1 MCRLSRRQAQLYE
14 EYMSRSSTRAAL
26 GGGGQF
32 MGMMNVLM
40 QLRKVCNHPDLFEPR
55 PIASPFVLEPLR
67 YATAALVT
75 RDSVHS
81 RTLSSAA
88 PPEAAVTPG
97 GWASWRHVSP
107 ELTSFM
113 WAWPAAGSGYS
124 SLWGLDGLA
133 AESVAALAAPAGA
146 VVVVDDAALPVQDP
160 DKVRVVEG
168 MAARVAALLKQ
179 LRTLLREDALAAKRT
194 MAAVSAS
201 RCCSPL
207 LVLSQQTVPAM
218 PLQQQQQRPAIVE
231 LTAAGAATVPTV
243 ATDATSEDIKPA
255 VTTASSDDTADSA
268 VTITD
273 TVDISATAGRRASA
287 RSSSSAS
294 TNTTTVRG
302 HPLNWRLIA
311 AVTLSPLENPLLAA
325 ALAQQCDPPAS
336 LVKAGISS
344 RSSSSSSSTQQ
355 ASSKALAAAAAR
367 ARRAVPAALISM
379 VRTRRSQYDAY
390 RPYLERFTFAV
401 PPAVGWAP
409 QLVSADDSTT
419 VSSARASSALTAA
432 LASAGGT
439 EVLHTTAARLRIG
452 FPERTLVQYDSGKL
466 QALAPLLRRLKSG
479 GHKCL
484 IFTQMTRM
492 LDVLERFLAL
502 HGHTYVRLDGSTG
515 VERRQRLMDR
525 FNSDNKLFVFILST
539 RSGGLGI
546 NLTGADTVIFFD
558 SDWNPA
564 MDAQAQDR
572 AHRIGQTRDV
582 HIYRC
587 VHRCSVYIHVSVL
600 LTVVCV
606 VIVESIVFS
615 MYIACSSSCVSSC
628 VYTYIQQC

>member
-88 PPEAAVTPG
+88 PPVAAVTPG

-124 SLWGLDGLA
+124 SLWGLDDLA
-133 AESVAALAAPAGA
+133 ADSVAALAAPAGA

-168 MAARVAALLKQ
+168 MAARVAALLKK

-207 LVLSQQTVPAM
+207 LVLSQQAVL
-218 PLQQQQQRPAIVE
+218 PLVQQQQQRQYPAIVE
-231 LTAAGAATVPTV
+231 LATAGAVTVPTTTAAV
-243 ATDATSEDIKPA
+243 TSAGVSEDVKPD
-255 VTTASSDDTADSA
+255 VTTATSDGTVTTSAVDTADTA
-268 VTITD
+268 DIT
-273 TVDISATAGRRASA
+273 ATSGRRVSF
-287 RSSSSAS
+287 RSSNSAS
-294 TNTTTVRG
+294 STTTTTVRG

-336 LVKAGISS
+336 LVKAGTTTS
-344 RSSSSSSSTQQ
+344 RSSSSSSTQQ

-379 VRTRRSQYDAY
+379 VRTRRSLYDAY

-419 VSSARASSALTAA
+419 VSSARASRALTVSLAA
-432 LASAGGT
+432 AGGT

-582 HIYRC
+582 HIYR
-587 VHRCSVYIHVSVL
+587 
-600 LTVVCV
+600 
-606 VIVESIVFS
+606 
-615 MYIACSSSCVSSC
+615 
-628 VYTYIQQC
+628 

>member
-88 PPEAAVTPG
+88 PPAAAVTPG

-113 WAWPAAGSGYS
+113 WAWPAAGRGYS
-124 SLWGLDGLA
+124 SLWGLDDLA
-133 AESVAALAAPAGA
+133 ADSVAALAAPAAA
-146 VVVVDDAALPVQDP
+146 VVVVDDAALPVQNP

-168 MAARVAALLKQ
+168 MAARVAALLKK

-207 LVLSQQTVPAM
+207 LVLSQQVVS
-218 PLQQQQQRPAIVE
+218 PLVQQQQQRQYPAIVE
-231 LTAAGAATVPTV
+231 LATAGACAEPAATTAATSASI
-243 ATDATSEDIKPA
+243 SEDIKPD
-255 VTTASSDDTADSA
+255 VTTATSDGTVTTSAVDTAHTAD
-268 VTITD
+268 IT
-273 TVDISATAGRRASA
+273 ATAGRRVSF

-294 TNTTTVRG
+294 SSTTTTVRG

-325 ALAQQCDPPAS
+325 ALAQQCDSPAS
-336 LVKAGISS
+336 LVKASNTSS
-344 RSSSSSSSTQQ
+344 RSSSTSSTQQ

-379 VRTRRSQYDAY
+379 VRTRRSLYDAY

-419 VSSARASSALTAA
+419 VSSARASRALTVSLAA
-432 LASAGGT
+432 AGGS

-582 HIYRC
+582 HIYR
-587 VHRCSVYIHVSVL
+587 
-600 LTVVCV
+600 
-606 VIVESIVFS
+606 
-615 MYIACSSSCVSSC
+615 
-628 VYTYIQQC
+628 